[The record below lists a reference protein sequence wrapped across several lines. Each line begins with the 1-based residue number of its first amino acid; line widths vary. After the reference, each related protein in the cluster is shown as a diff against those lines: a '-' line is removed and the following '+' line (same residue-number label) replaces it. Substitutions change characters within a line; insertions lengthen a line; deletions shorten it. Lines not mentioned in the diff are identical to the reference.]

1 MGRVGLGALAAGAV
15 AAYSLWEP
23 YRFRLTKHEVPV
35 REGRLT
41 PTILHLSDTHLRAS
55 DRRLVAFLESLP
67 EMMGEVPDLVLAT
80 GDMIEGD
87 SGIAPVV
94 QALARLEA
102 RLGRFYVLGSH
113 DYYSSRGPSY
123 GKYFSRHRTPV
134 RAPRNSTG
142 ELEAGLREKGWIAL
156 TNSAHAIETPAG
168 TLLVAGVDDP
178 HLRRHRVDHIRA
190 DGSESLAIGLVHAP
204 DVVSE
209 WALNGFDL
217 VRAGHTH
224 GGQVRIPGAGAVV
237 TNCSLPTGLA
247 VGLNRVGRSWLHV
260 SPGLGNGRYTPI
272 RFRCPPE
279 ATLLRL
285 VPATNEGI
293 ST

>member
-1 MGRVGLGALAAGAV
+1 MRRIGLGAAAGALTG
-15 AAYSLWEP
+15 YSLWEP
-23 YRFRLTKHEVPV
+23 YRFRLAERFVPV
-35 REGRLT
+35 EAGRLAVS
-41 PTILHLSDTHLRAS
+41 ILHLSDTHLRAS
-55 DRRLVAFLESLP
+55 DGRLLEFLEGLP
-67 EMMGEVPDLVLAT
+67 EAMGEVPDLVVAT

-87 SGIAPVV
+87 SGIVPLVE
-94 QALARLEA
+94 ALTRLEA

-113 DYYSSRGPSY
+113 DYYSSKGASY
-123 GKYFSRHRTPV
+123 GKYFSREHKPV

-142 ELEAGLREKGWIAL
+142 ELERGLQDKGWVPL
-156 TNSAHAIETPAG
+156 TNSAETIETPDG
-168 TLLVAGVDDP
+168 KVLVAGVDDP
-178 HLRRHRVDHIRA
+178 HLRRHRTEHIHT

-217 VRAGHTH
+217 ILAGHTH
-224 GGQVRIPGAGAVV
+224 GGQVRIPGMGAVV

-247 VGLNRVGRSWLHV
+247 VGLNRVGRTWLHV

-272 RFRCPPE
+272 RFGCRPE
-279 ATLLRL
+279 ATFLRL
-285 VPATNEGI
+285 VPSTRASI